1 MKTKTFKS
9 EFDKRVSVSILCDD
23 DILYSFFEPVF
34 EEYGFGV
41 VDTKSKSVFID
52 GMKGLSKAETKWIE
66 AHEVAHILLKHKGER
81 NPTDEW
87 EADSLAHR
95 LLSESGYK
103 RAAGLVRT
111 HSMERHNKRI

>member
-9 EFDKRVSVSILCDD
+9 EFNKKVSVSILCDD
-23 DILYSFFEPVF
+23 DILYQFFQPVF
-34 EEYGFGV
+34 DEYGFGF

-52 GMKGLSKAETKWIE
+52 GMKGLSKDEMKWIE
-66 AHEVAHILLKHKGER
+66 AHEIAHILLKHNGER
-81 NPTDEW
+81 NAVDEW

-95 LLSESGYK
+95 LLSGSGYK
-103 RAAGLVRT
+103 RAAGLVSK